1 MQNQCKFHKYPQ
13 VFHSIFLSVIYFFNF
28 NYCDSCQT
36 TAVIKTLTFN
46 HQYSWVRRSVPNDF
60 TNLLRLNHAQI
71 QGCMFFRKC
80 YYFCFRFAGFGN
92 ETWEGTSHQ
101 RFSSCKVSSSKSDF
115 SFSFK
120 HFLKSDVF
128 RYNLSVRIKPLYNH
142 LQNQLRWLNNFFH
155 HPPGV
160 VHPATATAHIPYSG
174 TTFVLYKIMYFA
186 FSR

>member
-160 VHPATATAHIPYSG
+160 VHPATAIAHILHDG
-174 TTFVLYKIMYFA
+174 TTFV
-186 FSR
+186 

>member
-1 MQNQCKFHKYPQ
+1 MQISQ
-13 VFHSIFLSVIYFFNF
+13 VSTSFSIQFSFQLYIFFNF

-46 HQYSWVRRSVPNDF
+46 HRYSWVRRSVLHEF

-115 SFSFK
+115 SFFVLNT
-120 HFLKSDVF
+120 FLKVMCF
-128 RYNLSVRIKPLYNH
+128 GI
-142 LQNQLRWLNNFFH
+142 
-155 HPPGV
+155 
-160 VHPATATAHIPYSG
+160 I
-174 TTFVLYKIMYFA
+174 
-186 FSR
+186 